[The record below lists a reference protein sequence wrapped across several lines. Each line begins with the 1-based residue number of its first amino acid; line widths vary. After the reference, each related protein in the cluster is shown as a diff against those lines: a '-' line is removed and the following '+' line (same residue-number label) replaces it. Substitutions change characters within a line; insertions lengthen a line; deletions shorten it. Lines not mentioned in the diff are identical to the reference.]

1 VDVRVT
7 VNVMFSPASGF
18 AGDAL
23 MVATRSPALPGGL
36 GPGGVG
42 CGAGAGEGV
51 GLGFGA
57 GGPGDGLGFVG
68 GGGGGGVATRIAAV
82 PTASPA
88 RAVIVAELVPD
99 QVTFVWPLPS
109 VRGAVSESSPLEAA
123 SVSGTF
129 GAGTLPASVADVAI
143 VSSSEPPPAGKSQ
156 LFGVRKTAA
165 ATPSA
170 L

>member
-1 VDVRVT
+1 
-7 VNVMFSPASGF
+7 
-18 AGDAL
+18 
-23 MVATRSPALPGGL
+23 
-36 GPGGVG
+36 
-42 CGAGAGEGV
+42 V

-57 GGPGDGLGFVG
+57 GDGFGFG
-68 GGGGGGVATRIAAV
+68 GGGGGGGGVVATRIAAV

-99 QVTFVWPLPS
+99 QVIFVWPLAS

-170 L
+170 LCAGGGAGAVGERRVHPEETTRNNASATFQPRVRPMMRRILHPG